1 MIGLS
6 WITKSIALVL
16 FLTSVFFS
24 TGAFAFVNQ
33 IGTITCYDR
42 EITEALLK
50 QEKAVLIGMGIDSG
64 GGLLQLYKEPGG
76 DFHIIVIPPKDTT
89 KACPLTWGKN
99 WINTLD
105 TPV

>member
-1 MIGLS
+1 MIGLN
-6 WITKSIALVL
+6 WMVKYTALL
-16 FLTSVFFS
+16 FFLFFS
-24 TGAFAFVNQ
+24 TGALAFTNQ

-50 QEKAVLIGMGIDSG
+50 NQNAVLIGAGLDSG
-64 GGLLQLYKEPGG
+64 GGLLQIYKEPGG
-76 DFHIIVIPPKDTT
+76 DFHIIIIPPEKTT

-105 TPV
+105 TPA